1 MDVQPEQYAAKSD
14 RKFGLRPMKS
24 LRKSI
29 ILAVATLALIPLAFL
44 GSQEPKPDT
53 PAPVP
58 GAQPPPDQT
67 PTQTPAAPASGQ
79 ATGQGRI
86 GISVNQVIVPVTV
99 KDSEG
104 RLVPDLSK
112 DEFRI
117 FEDNVE
123 QRIAYFSNEAFP
135 LSMVVLIDN
144 DLKRKD
150 AEEVAASLRSI
161 LAGMSTADEADI
173 CRFDQFFHAGKGFN
187 ANQDQ
192 LLTQLKRTELDTEP
206 AVAPPSP
213 SMINGP
219 TINGHAAN
227 SDAPNI
233 QSGVALIKGQSTKT
247 LDDAVYSAAQLLK
260 DRGFQRRKIIF
271 LISDGE
277 NGIRVNT
284 HSYKDTV
291 KELLRYGVS
300 VYSVAVSSAFFERR
314 FSRLVD
320 YAHDTGGDVYFA
332 AKRSTME
339 ELYSRVTEQ
348 ARNQYTL
355 AYSPTGTNRALDYH
369 SIEVHVKREG
379 LKVDAR
385 EGYYA
390 GAAPR

>member
-1 MDVQPEQYAAKSD
+1 
-14 RKFGLRPMKS
+14 MKS
-24 LRKSI
+24 LRKTT
-29 ILAVATLALIPLAFL
+29 ILTLLALMLVPFVSLMAQD
-44 GSQEPKPDT
+44 SKPDM

-58 GAQPPPDQT
+58 GAQQPPPPDT
-67 PTQTPAAPASGQ
+67 AVP
-79 ATGQGRI
+79 GQGRI

-99 KDSEG
+99 KDGSG
-104 RLVPDLSK
+104 RLVADLSK

-144 DLKRKD
+144 DLKIKD

-161 LAGMSTADEADI
+161 LAGMSVADEADI
-173 CRFDQFFHAGKGFN
+173 CRFDQFFHEGKDFT
-187 ANQDQ
+187 ANQDK
-192 LLTQLKRTELDTEP
+192 LLTELKRTELDTKP
-206 AVAPPSP
+206 SVAPPSP
-213 SMINGP
+213 AVNNGP
-219 TINGHAAN
+219 TINGHSAT
-227 SDAPNI
+227 SDAPTI
-233 QSGVALIKGQSTKT
+233 AAGVANMKSQSTKA
-247 LDDAVYSAAQLLK
+247 LDDALYSSAQLLK
-260 DRGFQRRKIIF
+260 DRGRERRKIIF
-271 LISDGE
+271 LISDGN
-277 NGIRVNT
+277 NGTRTNT

-355 AYSPTGTNRALDYH
+355 AYSPVGTNPAADYH
-369 SIEVHVKREG
+369 SIEVRVKREG